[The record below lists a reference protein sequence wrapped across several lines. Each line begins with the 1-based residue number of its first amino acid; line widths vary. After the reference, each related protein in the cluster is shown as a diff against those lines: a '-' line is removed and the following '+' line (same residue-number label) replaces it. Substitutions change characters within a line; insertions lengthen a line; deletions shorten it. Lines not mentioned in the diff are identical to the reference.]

1 MIRALGLALVLIGLV
16 SACAPAVEVEPT
28 GANLSEFTVEALPR
42 DERYIIAVP
51 SFTVGA
57 GSVRIGSVDLS
68 REGEDFYRELGS
80 GVADIFI
87 AEAYESQQ
95 FRITER
101 AEIDKILFE
110 QDLAQSGR
118 VNPATAAAV
127 GRIEGAELMVLGSVS
142 EFGVQTTGGGGK
154 VLGIFGGSAETV
166 TARVA
171 VEIRFVDTITAEIM
185 AIGRGVSEVS
195 QRNVSVDIANVMT
208 NLRVGRTGTTIV
220 DYAVRNAIRS
230 AIQNAARSLPEKS
243 GPKAAAAR
251 SRSLTS
257 SVTVTP
263 SRQLT

>member
-1 MIRALGLALVLIGLV
+1 MNRCATIAGVKLTLPRAFAALLALLLLA
-16 SACAPAVEVEPT
+16 ACAPTVAVEDT
-28 GANLSEFTVEALPR
+28 GASLKEFELEPVDRSERWV
-42 DERYIIAVP
+42 IAVP

-68 REGEDFYRELGS
+68 SEGPEFYRELGS

-101 AEIDKILFE
+101 AEIDKVLFE

-118 VNPATAAAV
+118 VNPDTAAAV
-127 GRIEGAELMVLGSVS
+127 GRIEGAELLVLGSVS

-154 VLGIFGGSAETV
+154 VLGIFGGSAESV

-171 VEIRFVDTITAEIM
+171 VEIRFVDTVTAEIM

-195 QRNVSVDIANVMT
+195 QRNVSVDLANVMT

-220 DYAVRNAIRS
+220 DYAVRNAIRA
-230 AIQNAARSLPEKS
+230 AIENAAWSLPAK
-243 GPKAAAAR
+243 
-251 SRSLTS
+251 
-257 SVTVTP
+257 
-263 SRQLT
+263 

>member
-1 MIRALGLALVLIGLV
+1 MLGPPGRRGARETRAIFHGVRFPALFVLALTLLLA
-16 SACAPAVEVEPT
+16 ACAPAVEVEDT
-28 GANLSEFTVEALPR
+28 GAHLQPFTLDPVPR
-42 DERYIIAVP
+42 DQRYVIAVP

-68 REGEDFYRELGS
+68 KEGEDFYRELGS

-110 QDLAQSGR
+110 QDLARSGR

-142 EFGVQTTGGGGK
+142 EFGVETTGGGGR
-154 VLGIFGGSAETV
+154 VLGVFGGSSETV

-171 VEIRFVDTITAEIM
+171 VEIRFVDTNTAEIM
-185 AIGRGVSEVS
+185 AIGRGVAQVS

-208 NLRVGRTGTTIV
+208 DLRVGRTGTTIV

-230 AIQNAARSLPEKS
+230 AIESAARSLPAKI
-243 GPKAAAAR
+243 GR
-251 SRSLTS
+251 
-257 SVTVTP
+257 
-263 SRQLT
+263 

>member
-1 MIRALGLALVLIGLV
+1 MRYVFHSVVIALVLLAG
-16 SACAPAVEVEPT
+16 CTPT
-28 GANLSEFTVEALPR
+28 VTLEDGRAQLADFDLQPVPR
-42 DERYIIAVP
+42 SERYIIAVP
-51 SFTVGA
+51 SFSVGA

-68 REGEDFYRELGS
+68 SQGEDFYRELGS

-142 EFGVQTTGGGGK
+142 EFGVQTTGGGGR
-154 VLGIFGGSAETV
+154 VLGVFGGAAETV

-171 VEIRFVDTITAEIM
+171 VEIRLVDTDTAEIM
-185 AIGRGVSEVS
+185 AIGRGVSQVA
-195 QRNVSVDIANVMT
+195 QGNVSIDLASVMT

-230 AIQNAARSLPEKS
+230 AIENAARSLPAK
-243 GPKAAAAR
+243 
-251 SRSLTS
+251 
-257 SVTVTP
+257 
-263 SRQLT
+263 

>member
-1 MIRALGLALVLIGLV
+1 MTRANILDVRSLLRPTVVALFLLA
-16 SACAPAVEVEPT
+16 ACAPTVTVEET
-28 GANLSEFTVEALPR
+28 GAHLMEFTLDPVPR
-42 DERYIIAVP
+42 EQRWIIAVP
-51 SFTVGA
+51 SFNVGA

-68 REGEDFYRELGS
+68 KEGEEFYRELGS

-101 AEIDKILFE
+101 AEIDKILYE
-110 QDLAQSGR
+110 QDLARSGR
-118 VNPATAAAV
+118 INPDTAAAV

-142 EFGVQTTGGGGK
+142 EFGVQTTGGGGR
-154 VLGIFGGSAETV
+154 VLGVFGGRSETV

-171 VEIRFVDTITAEIM
+171 VEIRFVDTNTAEIL

-208 NLRVGRTGTTIV
+208 DLRVGRTGTTIV

-230 AIQNAARSLPEKS
+230 AIENAARSLP
-243 GPKAAAAR
+243 PK
-251 SRSLTS
+251 
-257 SVTVTP
+257 P
-263 SRQLT
+263 SAKG

>member
-1 MIRALGLALVLIGLV
+1 MIRTLLAILGALLLLA
-16 SACAPAVEVEPT
+16 ACAPTVSVEDTSAHLEKFSLAPLQR
-28 GANLSEFTVEALPR
+28 G
-42 DERYIIAVP
+42 ERWVIAVP
-51 SFTVGA
+51 SFTVGS

-68 REGEDFYRELGS
+68 KEGPDFFKELGS

-101 AEIDKILFE
+101 AEIDKVLFE

-127 GRIEGAELMVLGSVS
+127 GRIEGAELLVMGSVS

-154 VLGIFGGSAETV
+154 VLGVFGGSAETV

-171 VEIRFVDTITAEIM
+171 VEIRFVDTVTAEIM

-195 QRNVSVDIANVMT
+195 QRNVSIDLANVMT
-208 NLRVGRTGTTIV
+208 NLSVGRTGNTIV

-230 AIQNAARSLPEKS
+230 AIENAARSLPEKS
-243 GPKAAAAR
+243 E
-251 SRSLTS
+251 SE
-257 SVTVTP
+257 
-263 SRQLT
+263 

>member
-1 MIRALGLALVLIGLV
+1 MLVTTILLT
-16 SACAPAVEVEPT
+16 ACAPAVQVEDT
-28 GANLSEFTVEALPR
+28 GAHLREFDLDPVPR
-42 DERYIIAVP
+42 DQRYIIAVP

-68 REGEDFYRELGS
+68 GEGEQFYRELGT

-101 AEIDKILFE
+101 AEIDKILAE
-110 QDLAQSGR
+110 QDLARSGR
-118 VNPATAAAV
+118 VNPDTAAAV

-171 VEIRFVDTITAEIM
+171 VEIRFVDTVTAEIM

-243 GPKAAAAR
+243 GSKAAGSASQ
-251 SRSLTS
+251 SRSVSVMMIPSGPLT
-257 SVTVTP
+257 
-263 SRQLT
+263 

>member
-1 MIRALGLALVLIGLV
+1 VLVLLG
-16 SACAPAVEVEPT
+16 ACAPAVTVEET
-28 GANLSEFTVEALPR
+28 SANLIEFSLEPVPR
-42 DERYIIAVP
+42 EQRWIIAVP
-51 SFTVGA
+51 SFTVGS

-68 REGEDFYRELGS
+68 QEGDEFYRELGS
-80 GVADIFI
+80 GVADIFV

-118 VNPATAAAV
+118 INPDTAAAV

-142 EFGVQTTGGGGK
+142 EFGVQTTGGGGR
-154 VLGIFGGSAETV
+154 VLGVFGGSAETV
-166 TARVA
+166 SARVA
-171 VEIRFVDTITAEIM
+171 VEIRFVDTNTAEIL

-208 NLRVGRTGTTIV
+208 DLRVGRTGTTIV

-230 AIQNAARSLPEKS
+230 AIQNAARSLP
-243 GPKAAAAR
+243 PKAEK
-251 SRSLTS
+251 
-257 SVTVTP
+257 
-263 SRQLT
+263 

>member
-1 MIRALGLALVLIGLV
+1 MKGSWATFLGVSYLPRIATLVVLLLA
-16 SACAPAVEVEPT
+16 ACAPTTSVEDT
-28 GANLSEFTVEALPR
+28 GANLEAFDLEPVPR
-42 DERYIIAVP
+42 EQRYIIAVP

-68 REGEDFYRELGS
+68 SEGDDFYRELGS
-80 GVADIFI
+80 GVADIFV

-142 EFGVQTTGGGGK
+142 EFGVQTTGGGGR
-154 VLGIFGGSAETV
+154 VLGVFGGAAETV

-171 VEIRFVDTITAEIM
+171 VEIRLVDTNTAEIL
-185 AIGRGVSEVS
+185 AIGRGVSQVS
-195 QRNVSVDIANVMT
+195 QGNVSIDIANVMT

-230 AIQNAARSLPEKS
+230 AIEDVARSMPEKS
-243 GPKAAAAR
+243 AG
-251 SRSLTS
+251 
-257 SVTVTP
+257 
-263 SRQLT
+263 

>member
-1 MIRALGLALVLIGLV
+1 MRSLRLLALPVLVLLG
-16 SACAPAVEVEPT
+16 ACAPAVTVEET
-28 GANLSEFTVEALPR
+28 SANLIEFSLEPVPR
-42 DERYIIAVP
+42 EQRWIIAVP
-51 SFTVGA
+51 SFTVGS

-68 REGEDFYRELGS
+68 QEGDEFYRELGS
-80 GVADIFI
+80 GVADIFV

-118 VNPATAAAV
+118 INPDTAAAV

-142 EFGVQTTGGGGK
+142 EFGVQTTGGGGR
-154 VLGIFGGSAETV
+154 VLGVFGGSAETV
-166 TARVA
+166 SARVA
-171 VEIRFVDTITAEIM
+171 VEIRFVDTNTAEIL

-208 NLRVGRTGTTIV
+208 DLRVGRTGTTIV

-230 AIQNAARSLPEKS
+230 AIQNAARSLP
-243 GPKAAAAR
+243 PKAEK
-251 SRSLTS
+251 
-257 SVTVTP
+257 
-263 SRQLT
+263 

>member
-1 MIRALGLALVLIGLV
+1 VRSALVGFLTLLSALV
-16 SACAPAVEVEPT
+16 ACAPAVTTEEPRQH
-28 GANLSEFTVEALPR
+28 LQEFTLAPL
-42 DERYIIAVP
+42 ERSQRWVIAVP

-68 REGEDFYRELGS
+68 KEGADFYKELGS

-101 AEIDKILFE
+101 AEIDKVLFE

-118 VNPATAAAV
+118 VNPETAAAL
-127 GRIEGAELMVLGSVS
+127 GRIEGAELLVLGSVA

-171 VEIRFVDTITAEIM
+171 VEIRFVDTVTAEIM

-195 QRNVSVDIANVMT
+195 QYNVSVDVANVMT
-208 NLRVGRTGTTIV
+208 NLKVGRTGTTIV
-220 DYAVRNAIRS
+220 DYAVRSAIRS
-230 AIQNAARSLPEKS
+230 AIENAARSLPH
-243 GPKAAAAR
+243 KAE
-251 SRSLTS
+251 
-257 SVTVTP
+257 
-263 SRQLT
+263 

>member
-1 MIRALGLALVLIGLV
+1 MKTTRLRSVAALLSLLLLA
-16 SACAPAVEVEPT
+16 ACAPSVSVEDTRASLREFSLEP
-28 GANLSEFTVEALPR
+28 VPR
-42 DERYIIAVP
+42 NARWVIAVP

-68 REGEDFYRELGS
+68 SEGPEFYRELGS

-101 AEIDKILFE
+101 AEIDKVLFE

-118 VNPATAAAV
+118 VNPDTAAAI
-127 GRIEGAELMVLGSVS
+127 GRIEGAEMLVLGSVS

-171 VEIRFVDTITAEIM
+171 VEIRFVDTVTAEIM

-195 QRNVSVDIANVMT
+195 QRNVSVDVANVMT

-230 AIQNAARSLPEKS
+230 AIENAARSLPQKS
-243 GPKAAAAR
+243 GAGGG
-251 SRSLTS
+251 
-257 SVTVTP
+257 
-263 SRQLT
+263 